1 MNTVLHETQPNL
13 FIYLNGIIMDS
24 EISMKRKNHS
34 TVFPSMKCNNHSI
47 VFPSRYYHDCTLLL
61 HSKTYFE
68 LVILLMA
75 EGTRDI
81 RYL

>member
-1 MNTVLHETQPNL
+1 MNTVLHETQPNI

-24 EISMKRKNHS
+24 EMSMKRKNHS
-34 TVFPSMKCNNHSI
+34 T

-61 HSKTYFE
+61 YSKTYFE